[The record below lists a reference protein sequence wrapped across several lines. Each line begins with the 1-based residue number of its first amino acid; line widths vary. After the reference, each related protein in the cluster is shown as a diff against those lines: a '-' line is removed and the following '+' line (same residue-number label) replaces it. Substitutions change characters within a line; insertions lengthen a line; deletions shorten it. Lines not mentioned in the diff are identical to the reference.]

1 MKQKSGEF
9 LTKKVC
15 ENVLT
20 VPPYPIY
27 SKNSPS
33 SRNPFPLP
41 SSSSRNKR
49 KRIHGAWILLGP
61 LLVFQRTNSRFR
73 CKNIPGLAASEC
85 FFLYSRPSR
94 VLSYS
99 SGWHSRVADYRSGFD
114 SETSRREKLS
124 PSSARRRGN
133 AHSAGC
139 TRSFLTPSGLL
150 SRVETTRSRC
160 SAIMRSHL
168 SLSLSLSLVEFKR
181 TDRGACKDK
190 RECLPRSCNRH

>member
-1 MKQKSGEF
+1 M
-9 LTKKVC
+9 
-15 ENVLT
+15 
-20 VPPYPIY
+20 
-27 SKNSPS
+27 
-33 SRNPFPLP
+33 
-41 SSSSRNKR
+41 
-49 KRIHGAWILLGP
+49 LGP

-73 CKNIPGLAASEC
+73 CKNIPGLAAPEC

-139 TRSFLTPSGLL
+139 TLVSHS
-150 SRVETTRSRC
+150 EWTTITRGDDTLKVFRDN
-160 SAIMRSHL
+160 AL
-168 SLSLSLSLVEFKR
+168 ASLSLSLCLWSSLKGRIEGLVKINGNVYR
-181 TDRGACKDK
+181 ARVTGINGTAH
-190 RECLPRSCNRH
+190 LH

>member
-1 MKQKSGEF
+1 M
-9 LTKKVC
+9 
-15 ENVLT
+15 
-20 VPPYPIY
+20 
-27 SKNSPS
+27 
-33 SRNPFPLP
+33 
-41 SSSSRNKR
+41 
-49 KRIHGAWILLGP
+49 LGP

-73 CKNIPGLAASEC
+73 CKNIPGLAAPEC

-168 SLSLSLSLVEFKR
+168 SLSLCLWSSLKGRIEGLVKINGNVYR
-181 TDRGACKDK
+181 ARVTGINGTAH
-190 RECLPRSCNRH
+190 LH